1 MDIDGLVT
9 MLLPAGVSPSD
20 PLVSPLFADLT
31 GMPPMYVQVGGG
43 EMLLDD
49 AVRLE
54 EAARKHGVEVEL
66 DVVPDE
72 QHTFQMSAG
81 HTATADA
88 AIARVAAW
96 LKAKLGL

>member
-1 MDIDGLVT
+1 MDIGGLVA

-20 PLVSPLFADLT
+20 PLLSPLFADLT

-54 EAARKHGVEVEL
+54 EVARKHGVEVEL
-66 DVVPDE
+66 DVVAGE

-88 AIARVAAW
+88 AIARAAAW
-96 LKAKLGL
+96 LQAKLGL